1 MVRGVRGIVARNPA
15 GWTFKSGNTVA
26 THSMS
31 VTLMYLEDQ
40 LTSVKAAVLQRNRR
54 AIMTEMNEGGTIMG
68 MLRVIS
74 SHGDDRQFWNE
85 QEALGGDAEAMAAL
99 KEAERIFAQER
110 ARGARAFR
118 VEPGKPVERLEQFDA
133 QAPQIV
139 MVPRVVGG

>member
-1 MVRGVRGIVARNPA
+1 
-15 GWTFKSGNTVA
+15 
-26 THSMS
+26 MS

-40 LTSVKAAVLQRNRR
+40 LTTVTAAVLQRNRR
-54 AIMTEMNEGGTIMG
+54 ATMTEMNEGGTIMG
-68 MLRVIS
+68 MLRIIS

-99 KEAERIFAQER
+99 REAERIFAQER